1 MFARDNKTAPHQFRK
16 KRELTRAVETL
27 KIKYG
32 GGGDLI
38 AYYQPHQPCQLTC
51 FLVFQQVSSMST

>member
-27 KIKYG
+27 KHKYG
-32 GGGDLI
+32 GGI
-38 AYYQPHQPCQLTC
+38 EPHRLLPAPLA
-51 FLVFQQVSSMST
+51 LSANVVSSVPAS

>member
-38 AYYQPHQPCQLTC
+38 AYYQPIS
-51 FLVFQQVSSMST
+51 LVS